1 MPKCKY
7 CGQSITKFDK
17 EICPYCGGKS
27 PIDSD
32 NPQTTDITEAIN
44 TISPTDEARINFKP
58 KKKVINS
65 LLCMFLGI
73 FGIDELYL
81 GFKNRFLI
89 RLCVNAV
96 CYIGLI
102 LVFYFTRVISSNK
115 GLLFS
120 LPLLIIFSF
129 WFIVGIIFFVSKNK
143 KDSSGAFLK

>member
-7 CGQSITKFDK
+7 CGQAITKFDK

-27 PIDSD
+27 PIDSE

-44 TISPTDEARINFKP
+44 TVSPTDEARINFKP
-58 KKKVINS
+58 KKKVINA

-89 RLCVNAV
+89 RLSANAV
-96 CYIGLI
+96 CYIALI
-102 LVFYFTRVISSNK
+102 LIFYFTKTIESN

-120 LPLLIIFSF
+120 LPLIIVFCF
-129 WFIVGIIFFVSKNK
+129 WFIVGIFFFVIKNK